1 MIEYHIIVCGGRHF
15 ENYALLCKTLAE
27 NFGNDIEEIVSG
39 HCQGADTLGEK
50 WAKEHDVPCKIF
62 PAEWKR
68 YGKKAGP
75 MRNKQM
81 VDYIDGFSKKA
92 VVAFTSLN
100 SVGTRNTIALAK
112 RKGISVIETP
122 YIPLSDTQK
131 IVLEEVVNRLKTDT
145 IPYGAVYILP
155 DGRLLDLSILENGH
169 ADLWAYLDEE
179 IPKTSCPQYDS
190 ANFLRDLGWIKA
202 NTKEEYISSDYTPT
216 PKQMSSIEKI
226 LKIYPIK
233 MRINLQ

>member
-1 MIEYHIIVCGGRHF
+1 MKEYHIIVCGGRHF

-92 VVAFTSLN
+92 VVAFTSPN

-131 IVLEEVVNRLKTDT
+131 TVLEEVANCLKTDT

-179 IPKTSCPQYDS
+179 IPKTSCPQYDI

-216 PKQMSSIEKI
+216 PKQMRSIEKI

>member
-1 MIEYHIIVCGGRHF
+1 MEEYHIIVCGGRHF

-92 VVAFTSLN
+92 VVAFTSPN

-131 IVLEEVVNRLKTDT
+131 TVLEEVANCLKTDT

-169 ADLWAYLDEE
+169 ADLWAYLDKE
-179 IPKTSCPQYDS
+179 IPKTSCPQYDI
-190 ANFLRDLGWIKA
+190 ANFLLDLGWIKA

-216 PKQMSSIEKI
+216 PKQMRSIEKI

>member
-1 MIEYHIIVCGGRHF
+1 MIKYHIIVCGGRHF

-39 HCQGADTLGEK
+39 HCQGADMFGEQ
-50 WAKEHDVPCKIF
+50 WAKEHEVSCKIF

-92 VVAFTSLN
+92 VVAFTSPN

-112 RKGISVIETP
+112 RNGIPVIEVP
-122 YIPLSDTQK
+122 YIPLSESQK
-131 IVLEEVVNRLKTDT
+131 IVLDQVVNRLKTDF
-145 IPYGAVYILP
+145 IPHGAIYILQ
-155 DGRLLDLSILENGH
+155 DGIILDLSIIENGH

-179 IPKTSCPQYDS
+179 IPKTSCPQYDI
-190 ANFLRDLGWIKA
+190 ANFLRDLG
-202 NTKEEYISSDYTPT
+202 
-216 PKQMSSIEKI
+216 
-226 LKIYPIK
+226 
-233 MRINLQ
+233 

>member
-1 MIEYHIIVCGGRHF
+1 MEEYHIIVCGGRHF

-92 VVAFTSLN
+92 VVAFTSPN

-131 IVLEEVVNRLKTDT
+131 TVLEEVANCLKTDT

-179 IPKTSCPQYDS
+179 IPKTSCPQYDI

-216 PKQMSSIEKI
+216 PKQMRSIEKI

>member
-1 MIEYHIIVCGGRHF
+1 MKYHIIVCGGRHF

-39 HCQGADTLGEK
+39 HCVGADTLGEK
-50 WAKEHDVPCKIF
+50 WAKEHGVACKIF

-81 VDYIDGFSKKA
+81 VDYVDGFAKKA
-92 VVAFTSLN
+92 VVAFTSSN

-131 IVLEEVVNRLKTDT
+131 TVLEEVANCLKTDT
-145 IPYGAVYILP
+145 IPCGAIYILP
-155 DGRLLDLSILENGH
+155 DGTILDLSFLENGH
-169 ADLWAYLDEE
+169 ADLWAYLDEKVLE
-179 IPKTSCPQYDS
+179 TTYPQYDI

-202 NTKEEYISSDYTPT
+202 NTKEKYISSDCIPT
-216 PKQMSSIEKI
+216 PKQMEIIEKI
-226 LKIYPIK
+226 FKIYPIK
-233 MRINLQ
+233 MQINL